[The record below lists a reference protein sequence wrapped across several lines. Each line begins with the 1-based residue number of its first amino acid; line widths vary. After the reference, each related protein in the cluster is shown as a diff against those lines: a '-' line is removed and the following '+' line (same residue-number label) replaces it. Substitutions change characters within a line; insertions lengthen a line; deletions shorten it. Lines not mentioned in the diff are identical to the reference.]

1 MLLLNFFDSCKE
13 VLVLALLLRLQL
25 RESLGVVEHLARVLV
40 SLMLNLVLLL
50 VEELLTLNILRCL
63 GFFDLAD
70 QGLLLV
76 VSLSLSRFFLSLF
89 LGNGCLLGLDIYLD
103 VDIHVRILLRLILAL
118 EVFLFLLEGLNLV
131 LVRQDLL

>member
-1 MLLLNFFDSCKE
+1 MLLLNFFDSCEE

-25 RESLGVVEHLARVLV
+25 RESLGIVEHLARVLV

-50 VEELLTLNILRCL
+50 VEELLTLNILRCF

-89 LGNGCLLGLDIYLD
+89 LGNSRLLGLDIQLD
-103 VDIHVRILLRLILAL
+103 VNFHVRILLSLILAL
-118 EVFLFLLEGLNLV
+118 KVFLFLLEGLNLV
-131 LVRQDLL
+131 LIRQDLL